1 VSHGGEASAGPAAT
15 AQATAKPAAPVNLGF
30 WDADEGS
37 AGEIPADLDPA
48 REFEAGRTALIAGA
62 VDEAAFRFGLA
73 LRLAPALAPAV
84 LEATE
89 GARAANLTVV
99 RGDAYRLAGHEP
111 EARLAY
117 AVAANGGLPERRAK
131 VRPRPKVKP
140 QVMYDDDVVEQPVLI
155 DVAATD
161 TDMMAP
167 NADDIAEPA
176 TITSEDAAADI
187 ATAAEM
193 DTDAAP
199 ADEAADEPSTAEP
212 TASERSSDEPPG

>member
-1 VSHGGEASAGPAAT
+1 M
-15 AQATAKPAAPVNLGF
+15 
-30 WDADEGS
+30 
-37 AGEIPADLDPA
+37 
-48 REFEAGRTALIAGA
+48 
-62 VDEAAFRFGLA
+62 A

-161 TDMMAP
+161 TDMVAP